1 MSATGL
7 AHVSMLELYRHEA
20 DERTEALTAG
30 LLALERDPRS
40 AAHLESCMRAAHSLK
55 GAARVVGIATGVDI
69 AHAMESCF
77 VAAQTGALTLDK
89 ARIDVLLRAVDLLRR
104 ISQAA
109 EGEIAHAA
117 GLRPE
122 EVRDCLAAL
131 GRAAA
136 GAPAA
141 DEAAAA
147 EEALSATPG
156 SSAGAPRA
164 GEAMPAQ
171 AEQQRQGGSAV
182 RITAETLDRL
192 LGLAGESLVEA
203 RWLTPFS
210 QSLLRLKRQQYDLGG
225 TLDRLREALARE
237 QGADEARALL
247 TEAQSRALEC
257 RQFLASRLAELETF
271 DRQVSGLSRRLYAG
285 ALACRMRP
293 FADGLR
299 GLPRMTRDLAQ
310 SLHKQVRL
318 VTEGHDTPVD
328 RDVLEQLEASL
339 TQLLRNA
346 IDHGIESPQVRLAAG
361 KPAEGVIRVEARHSA
376 GRLLVTVADDG
387 AGVELD
393 ELRKTLVTR
402 GLANAEAAAA
412 MNEAELFE
420 FLLLPGFTL
429 ASSVTEISG
438 RGVGLDVVRELL
450 RRLRGTIRVASRLG
464 EGTQFQLHLP
474 LTMSVVRTLLIEVG
488 GEAYALPLASISC
501 ALKLSRTSIVSLSG
515 RAHFSLRERRIGLVS
530 AHQVLETRSATAT
543 TGEISVVVLKGGGGE
558 VGLVVDR
565 LLGERELVIQ
575 PLDARLGK
583 IKDVSA
589 GGLMEDGTPVLI
601 LDVEDVARSM
611 EKFASGGDL
620 AGLAANSGA
629 SAHAPRKRVLVI
641 DDSLTVRELERKLL
655 TQGGYDV
662 EVAVDGMDGWN
673 AIRAGRFDLI
683 VTDIDM
689 PRLDGIELV
698 RLVRQDPRLKSLPV
712 MIVSYKD
719 RPEDRHRGL
728 EAGADYYLAKAGFHD
743 QTLLSAVAHLIGR
756 AAS

>member
-7 AHVSMLELYRHEA
+7 ANVSMLELYRHEA

-40 AAHLESCMRAAHSLK
+40 AVHLESCMRAAHSLK
-55 GAARVVGIATGVDI
+55 GAARVVGITAGVDI

-77 VAAQTGALTLDK
+77 VAAQGGALTLDK
-89 ARIDVLLRAVDLLRR
+89 GRIDVLLRAVDLLRR
-104 ISQAA
+104 VSRAA
-109 EGEIAHAA
+109 DSGVPDAMA
-117 GLRPE
+117 LRPDE
-122 EVRDCLAAL
+122 MRACLEAL

-136 GAPAA
+136 GAPAGDA
-141 DEAAAA
+141 AAVAAEAA
-147 EEALSATPG
+147 P
-156 SSAGAPRA
+156 AGAAASASLKR
-164 GEAMPAQ
+164 EARPAE
-171 AEQQRQGGSAV
+171 AERQRQGGSAV

-210 QSLLRLKRQQYDLGG
+210 QSLLRLKRQQYDLAG
-225 TLDRLREALARE
+225 TLDRLRDALARE
-237 QGADEARALL
+237 QGIDEARSLV

-257 RQFLASRLAELETF
+257 RQFLASRLVELETF
-271 DRQVSGLSRRLYAG
+271 DRQVSGLSRRLYEG

-299 GLPRMTRDLAQ
+299 GLPRMTRDLGQ
-310 SLHKQVRL
+310 SLQKQVRL
-318 VTEGHDTPVD
+318 VIDGQDTPVD
-328 RDVLEQLEASL
+328 RDVLEQLDASL

-346 IDHGIESPQVRLAAG
+346 IDHGIESPQARLAAG
-361 KPAEGVIRVEARHSA
+361 KPAEGVIRVDARHSA

-387 AGVELD
+387 AGVDLEQ
-393 ELRKTLVTR
+393 LRKTVVTR
-402 GLANAEAAAA
+402 GLANTEAVAA

-450 RRLRGTIRVASRLG
+450 RRLRGTIRVSSRLR

-474 LTMSVVRTLLIEVG
+474 LTMSVVRALLVEVS
-488 GEAYALPLASISC
+488 GEAYALPLATITC
-501 ALKLSRTSIVSLSG
+501 ALKLPRTAIVSLSG
-515 RAHFSLRERRIGLVS
+515 RPHFTLRERRIGLIS
-530 AHQVLETRSATAT
+530 AHHVLETRGTAT
-543 TGEISVVVLKGGGGE
+543 PGEISVVVLNGGGGE

-611 EKFASGGDL
+611 ERFAAGGDL
-620 AGLAANSGA
+620 AGLAADSAPGA
-629 SAHAPRKRVLVI
+629 RAPRKRVLVI

-743 QTLLSAVAHLIGR
+743 QTLLSAVANLIGR
-756 AAS
+756 EVA

>member
-7 AHVSMLELYRHEA
+7 ADVSMLELYRHEA
-20 DERTEALTAG
+20 DERIETLTAG
-30 LLALERDPRS
+30 LLALERDPKS
-40 AAHLESCMRAAHSLK
+40 AVHLESCMRAAHSLK
-55 GAARVVGIATGVDI
+55 GAARVVGIAAGVDI

-77 VAAQTGALTLDK
+77 VAAQAGALTLDNG
-89 ARIDVLLRAVDLLRR
+89 RIDALLRAVDLLRR

-109 EGEIAHAA
+109 EGESPEAA
-117 GLRPE
+117 QSIPE
-122 EVRDCLAAL
+122 AVRACLEAL

-136 GAPAA
+136 APAGN
-141 DEAAAA
+141 DAAAA
-147 EEALSATPG
+147 REALPATTVAGDRAPG
-156 SSAGAPRA
+156 DAAPT
-164 GEAMPAQ
+164 PA
-171 AEQQRQGGSAV
+171 EPQRQGGSAV

-210 QSLLRLKRQQYDLGG
+210 QSLLRLKRQQYDLGS
-225 TLDRLREALARE
+225 TLDRLRDALAGGHATE
-237 QGADEARALL
+237 EAHSLL
-247 TEAQSRALEC
+247 HEAQSRALQC
-257 RQFLASRLAELETF
+257 RQYLASRLAELETF
-271 DRQVSGLSRRLYAG
+271 DRQVAGLSRRLYEG

-299 GLPRMTRDLAQ
+299 GLPRMTRDLAH

-318 VTEGHDTPVD
+318 VIEGHDTQVD

-346 IDHGIESPQVRLAAG
+346 IDHGIESPRARRAAG
-361 KPAEGVIRVEARHSA
+361 KPEEGVIRVEARHSA

-387 AGVELD
+387 AGVDLD
-393 ELRKTLVTR
+393 ELRQTVVKR
-402 GLANAEAAAA
+402 RLANTEAAAA

-429 ASSVTEISG
+429 AGSVTEISG

-450 RRLRGTIRVASRLG
+450 RRLRGTIRVSSRLG
-464 EGTQFQLHLP
+464 AGTQFQLHLP
-474 LTMSVVRTLLIEVG
+474 LTQSVVRALLVEVG
-488 GEAYALPLASISC
+488 GEAYGLPLAGITC
-501 ALKLSRTSIVSLSG
+501 ALKLPRASIGSLSG
-515 RAHFSLRERRIGLVS
+515 RPHFTLRERRIGLVS
-530 AHQVLETRSATAT
+530 AHQVLETRASPAT
-543 TGEISVVVLKGGGGE
+543 TGEISVVVLNGGAGE

-601 LDVEDVARSM
+601 LDAEDVVRSI
-611 EKFASGGDL
+611 EKFAAGGDL
-620 AGLAANSGA
+620 AGLGANSA
-629 SAHAPRKRVLVI
+629 QSAQTPRRRVLVI

-728 EAGADYYLAKAGFHD
+728 EAGADYYLAKASFHD
-743 QTLLSAVAHLIGR
+743 QTLLSAVAELIGR